1 MNGRDL
7 TLVLVGA
14 LAVAGAVRRRGSA
27 AIVGRLDSAAIVGR
41 LDPERLRYDKRLA
54 LAARAQLAAR
64 GVTVPAP
71 TTVLGTGSD
80 ARVFNTTRKG
90 IVVRV
95 GRGRSVEKQSLLLDE
110 DFEGGVVPVL
120 AMTEIDGHVVSWK
133 ERVDTDV
140 EGFLTRAYGGH
151 DDARFREIVR
161 ALVGLYHTS
170 GANLAI
176 LSRYPETKGLARAI
190 RRGLPT
196 DDIDLTL
203 NLGVT
208 KDGRVVAY
216 DL

>member
-7 TLVLVGA
+7 ALGAVAA
-14 LAVAGAVRRRGSA
+14 LALAGAMRRRGSA
-27 AIVGRLDSAAIVGR
+27 AMKGRY
-41 LDPERLRYDKRLA
+41 DPEGLRYDKRLA

-71 TTVLGTGSD
+71 TTELGTGSD
-80 ARVFNTTRKG
+80 ARVFNTTRKD

-95 GRGRSVEKQSLLLDE
+95 GLGRSVEKQSLLLDE

-133 ERVDTDV
+133 ERVDTDP
-140 EGFLTRAYGGH
+140 EGFLTRRYGGN
-151 DDARFREIVR
+151 DKPKFEEICH
-161 ALVGLYHTS
+161 ALRPGDFFPEDLDT
-170 GANLAI
+170 LA
-176 LSRYPETKGLARAI
+176 RYPETKGLARAI

>member
-1 MNGRDL
+1 MNGRDVAL
-7 TLVLVGA
+7 SAVAA
-14 LAVAGAVRRRGSA
+14 LALAGAVRRRGSA
-27 AIVGRLDSAAIVGR
+27 ATVGR
-41 LDPERLRYDKRLA
+41 LDPKGLRYDKRLA

-71 TTVLGTGSD
+71 TTELGTGGD
-80 ARVFNTTRKG
+80 ARVFNTTRKD

-95 GRGRSVEKQSLLLDE
+95 GRGRSVEKQSLLLNE

-133 ERVDTDV
+133 ERVDTDP
-140 EGFLTRAYGGH
+140 EGFLTRRYGGH
-151 DDARFREIVR
+151 DDPRFQDLYF
-161 ALVGLYHTS
+161 ALA
-170 GANLAI
+170 GAFFPEDLDTLA
-176 LSRYPETKGLARAI
+176 RYPETKGLARAI

>member
-1 MNGRDL
+1 
-7 TLVLVGA
+7 
-14 LAVAGAVRRRGSA
+14 
-27 AIVGRLDSAAIVGR
+27 
-41 LDPERLRYDKRLA
+41 
-54 LAARAQLAAR
+54 
-64 GVTVPAP
+64 
-71 TTVLGTGSD
+71 
-80 ARVFNTTRKG
+80 VFNTTRKG

-133 ERVDTDV
+133 ERVDTDP
-140 EGFLTRAYGGH
+140 EGFLTRRYGGCGEPK
-151 DDARFREIVR
+151 FEEIYH
-161 ALVGLYHTS
+161 ALDGCFFPED
-170 GANLAI
+170 LAI
-176 LSRYPETKGLARAI
+176 LARYPETKGLARAI

>member
-7 TLVLVGA
+7 TLGIVA
-14 LAVAGAVRRRGSA
+14 CFAVAGAVRRHG
-27 AIVGRLDSAAIVGR
+27 SAAIVGR
-41 LDPERLRYDKRLA
+41 LDPEGLRYDKRLA
-54 LAARAQLAAR
+54 LTARAQLAAR

-71 TTVLGTGSD
+71 TTELGTGSD

-110 DFEGGVVPVL
+110 DFEGGVVPVF

-133 ERVDTDV
+133 ERVDTDP
-140 EGFLTRAYGGH
+140 EGFLTRRYGGH
-151 DDARFREIVR
+151 DDPRFQDLYF
-161 ALVGLYHTS
+161 ALA
-170 GANLAI
+170 GAFFPEDLDTLA
-176 LSRYPETKGLARAI
+176 RYPETKGLARAI
-190 RRGLPT
+190 CRGLPT

>member
-1 MNGRDL
+1 MNGRDVAL
-7 TLVLVGA
+7 SAVAA
-14 LAVAGAVRRRGSA
+14 LALAGAVRRRGSA
-27 AIVGRLDSAAIVGR
+27 ATVGR
-41 LDPERLRYDKRLA
+41 LDPKGLRYDKRLA

-71 TTVLGTGSD
+71 TTELGTGGD
-80 ARVFNTTRKG
+80 ARVFNTTRKD

-95 GRGRSVEKQSLLLDE
+95 GRGRSVEKQSLLLNE

-133 ERVDTDV
+133 ERVDTDP
-140 EGFLTRAYGGH
+140 EGFLTRRYGGH
-151 DDARFREIVR
+151 DDPRFREIVQS
-161 ALVGLYHTS
+161 LVGLYHAS
-170 GANLAI
+170 PGNLAI
-176 LSRYPETKGLARAI
+176 LARYPETKGLARAI

>member
-1 MNGRDL
+1 MNGSTL
-7 TLVLVGA
+7 TLGLVGA
-14 LAVAGAVRRRGSA
+14 LALARAVGRRGSA
-27 AIVGRLDSAAIVGR
+27 ARPGR
-41 LDPERLRYDKRLA
+41 LDPEGARFDKRLA

-71 TTVLGTGSD
+71 TTELGTGAD
-80 ARVFNTTRKG
+80 ARVFNTARKG

-110 DFEGGVVPVL
+110 SFEGGVVSVL

-133 ERVDTDV
+133 ERVDTDPK
-140 EGFLTRAYGGH
+140 GFLIRRYGGH
-151 DDARFREIVR
+151 DDPRFQDLYF
-161 ALVGLYHTS
+161 ALA
-170 GANLAI
+170 GAFFPEDLDTLA
-176 LSRYPETKGLARAI
+176 RYPETKGLARAI

>member
-7 TLVLVGA
+7 ALGAVAA
-14 LAVAGAVRRRGSA
+14 LALAGAVRRRGSA
-27 AIVGRLDSAAIVGR
+27 ATAGR
-41 LDPERLRYDKRLA
+41 LDPEGARYDKRLA
-54 LAARAQLAAR
+54 MLARDQIKAR
-64 GVTVPAP
+64 GVSVPAP
-71 TTVLGTGSD
+71 TTELGTGGD

-161 ALVGLYHTS
+161 SLVGLYHTS